1 VRLILR
7 TIFRRYYSFC
17 AKNLKSGNTF
27 TYIKMPKREEELI
40 KEPPRG
46 TNIIY
51 ILVHTYSKLT
61 SWCQN
66 VGEIDHERT
75 IYKKQI
81 SFQKI

>member
-1 VRLILR
+1 
-7 TIFRRYYSFC
+7 
-17 AKNLKSGNTF
+17 
-27 TYIKMPKREEELI
+27 MPKREEELI